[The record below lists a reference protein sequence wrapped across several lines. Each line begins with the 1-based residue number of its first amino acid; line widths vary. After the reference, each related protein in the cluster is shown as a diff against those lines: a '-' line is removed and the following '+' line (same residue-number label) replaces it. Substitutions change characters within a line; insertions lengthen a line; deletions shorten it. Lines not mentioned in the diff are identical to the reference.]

1 MNKHKKFFYFLIFLV
16 VLNCSCWGIIFER
29 LHFKEKVAFLDV
41 GQADSE
47 IIISS
52 AGNILIDAGSKNVL
66 EELSKV
72 LPLSDK
78 TIDIFILSHPDKDH
92 FLGIF
97 EVLNHYKVKVVIL
110 EDISETQTLFL
121 QFLKEL
127 KERKI
132 PVILANKPLKIYWQK
147 ANKIS
152 VFSTKTLKHKS
163 SSQDSLVALYDFHQN
178 GFLFA
183 GDINQD
189 IENLLVPILTNL
201 KTKVEVLKVNHHG
214 SKNSSSLKFLESLK
228 PKFAVIETGQNS
240 YGHPNQEVLDRLK
253 EVGAIIFRTDLDG
266 SIIFTLDGND
276 LIYYSKK
283 DKM

>member
-1 MNKHKKFFYFLIFLV
+1 MNKHKKTFYFLVFLV
-16 VLNCSCWGIIFER
+16 ILNCFCWGIIFER

-41 GQADSE
+41 GQGDSE

-52 AGNILIDAGSKNVL
+52 AANILIDAGSKKVL
-66 EELSKV
+66 TELSQI
-72 LPLSDK
+72 LPFSDK

-97 EVLNHYKVKVVIL
+97 DILNHYKVKTVIL

-121 QFLKEL
+121 QFLEEL

-132 PVILANKPLKIYWQK
+132 PVILANKPLKIYWQE

-152 VFSTKTLKHKS
+152 VFSTKSLKHKS
-163 SSQDSLVALYDFHQN
+163 SSQDSLVTMYNFYQN
-178 GFLFA
+178 GFLFT
-183 GDINQD
+183 GDIDQYVENQ
-189 IENLLVPILTNL
+189 LVPILTNL
-201 KTKVEVLKVNHHG
+201 KTKVEVLKVSHHG
-214 SKNSSSLKFLESLK
+214 SKYSSSLEFLKSLK

-240 YGHPNQEVLDRLK
+240 YGHPHQEVLERLK
-253 EVGAIIFRTDLDG
+253 EVGAVILRTDLNG
-266 SIIFTLDGND
+266 SVIFTLNGEN